1 MATQLKRSETIT
13 IAASHTMRSAFINP
27 DTIPWSD
34 WVMPGTWF
42 KLFGVNATT
51 GGFTMMLKVEPNN
64 VAPLHG
70 HFGAVEG
77 IILEG
82 GYSYDNDHGRA
93 GDFVYEGA
101 GIRHIPDTGDDGLI
115 MFAVIHGPLG
125 GFNDDGT
132 VAGVIDARTMYDMA
146 VASGAAGHIERPSHW
161 V

>member
-1 MATQLKRSETIT
+1 
-13 IAASHTMRSAFINP
+13 
-27 DTIPWSD
+27 
-34 WVMPGTWF
+34 MPGTWF

-82 GYSYDNDHGRA
+82 GYSYDDDHGRA

-146 VASGAAGHIERPSHW
+146 VASGAARHIERPSHW

>member
-13 IAASHTMRSAFINP
+13 ITASPTTRSAFINP
-27 DTIPWSD
+27 ESIPWSD

-82 GYSYDNDHGRA
+82 GYSYDDDRGNA

-101 GIRHIPDTGDDGLI
+101 GIRHIPDTGDDGLV

-146 VASGAAGHIERPSHW
+146 VANEAADHIERPSHW

>member
-13 IAASHTMRSAFINP
+13 IAASQTIRSAFINP

-64 VAPLHG
+64 VAPVHC

-82 GYSYDNDHGRA
+82 GFSYDDDRGKP

-101 GIRHIPDTGDDGLI
+101 GIRHIPDTGDDGLV

-132 VAGVIDARTMYDMA
+132 VAGVIDARMMYDMA
-146 VASGAAGHIERPSHW
+146 VANEAADHIERPSHW